1 VTTCSEKNFTG
12 APGGSATPV
21 SPLTYLQPYVTI
33 ALANLLVAHGSPDEA
48 VEVLTQWLDLWKC
61 ARGST
66 SCPDGANVE
75 KSKANAAMIPE
86 WFGIRAEFYLNV
98 LLYRLVGEAN
108 ITYRDFLKEHV
119 SHFSEYVAHG
129 GSKTTGAS
137 PPNISIDAELD
148 RCTHA
153 KNYEVSKGDNTGL
166 KDYRSVILH
175 IRATIL
181 RSLLQNEHTFLQ
193 SERHF
198 LTGLDWAEMENLY
211 GHATILSNYTL
222 QCANPEGDQEE
233 IWAPSLAEYK
243 ITAGLLGLVV
253 ADRLGNS
260 TDERKRAEEIRNK
273 AKEQLRL
280 GYRNLKEYR
289 DRDRERY
296 AVLPWSKRAFSVSNW
311 EPSCTLAEQ
320 AFYRL
325 NEPSS

>member
-1 VTTCSEKNFTG
+1 VTTCSEKNFAG
-12 APGGSATPV
+12 APGASVTPV
-21 SPLTYLQPYVTI
+21 SPLTYLQPYITV

-48 VEVLTQWLDLWKC
+48 VEVLTQWLDLWRC
-61 ARGST
+61 ARGDA
-66 SCPDGANVE
+66 SCPDGTNVE
-75 KSKANAAMIPE
+75 ESRATAATIPE

-108 ITYRDFLKEHV
+108 ITYRDFLREHV

-129 GSKTTGAS
+129 SKTAGAPS
-137 PPNISIDAELD
+137 PNISINGELNRCNHATNSAEI
-148 RCTHA
+148 
-153 KNYEVSKGDNTGL
+153 KGNL
-166 KDYRSVILH
+166 SVESH

-181 RSLLQNEHTFLQ
+181 RSLLQNEHTVIQ

-198 LTGLDWAEMENLY
+198 LTGLDWAQMENLY
-211 GHATILSNYTL
+211 SRATILSEFTL

-233 IWAPSLAEYK
+233 IWTPSLAEYK
-243 ITAGLLGLVV
+243 ITAGLLGLAV

-260 TDERKRAEEIRNK
+260 TDERRRAEEIRNK